1 MRFSAL
7 LFVLAGL
14 LKFASRFNREFQRFI
29 RPARVRIL
37 IKTADNRRG
46 RLFVFDR
53 GKVSTRRDV
62 HADHDAALVF
72 SDASAGFSVLT
83 DKRPSASFDAAADGQ
98 LRVEGMSV
106 YAQWFE
112 QAMGRVI

>member
-7 LFVLAGL
+7 LFVLAGIL
-14 LKFASRFNREFQRFI
+14 RFAAWFNREFRKFI
-29 RPARVRIL
+29 RPVRVRIL

-53 GKVSTRRDV
+53 GKVSTRRGA

-72 SDASAGFSVLT
+72 SDPAAGFSVLT
-83 DKRPSASFDAAADGQ
+83 DKRPSASFDAAADGK
-98 LRVEGMSV
+98 LRVEGMSI

-112 QAMGRVI
+112 QAMNRVI